1 MQTMSDQERLTE
13 VLVEMRTIWLAASG
27 SSHAHL
33 DALVDPAVRDD
44 PATRN
49 YLAAGASGT
58 IRDRIFSPLN
68 GDRVTAEEAR
78 SVNDRHRDLLA
89 EATALSV
96 RLGLPATADWR
107 TRSN

>member
-1 MQTMSDQERLTE
+1 MDDQERLTE
-13 VLVEMRTIWLAASG
+13 ILDEMRAIWVSVSG

-33 DALVDPAVRDD
+33 DALLDPARRDD

-68 GDRVTAEEAR
+68 GDHVTETDAR
-78 SVNDRHRDLLA
+78 SVNDRHRDLL
-89 EATALSV
+89 EQATALSV

-107 TRSN
+107 MASN